1 MIPLNTQVPNDAY
14 PVLLDGKVLGHFPSN
29 DMENIMKKLRTFKL
43 DPNDNRISSLT
54 ELAFVPR
61 RPNGQ
66 FPGLFIFTG
75 AARMMR
81 PVLNLAMN
89 TVEWI
94 GKFVRHHIYQTV
106 CFFVTW
112 MVSKGSERKL
122 SQFQMPS
129 Q

>member
-1 MIPLNTQVPNDAY
+1 MIPLNGQVSNDAY
-14 PVLLDGKVLGHFPSN
+14 PVLLDGKMLGYFPAH
-29 DMENIMKKLRTFKL
+29 DMNNTMGKLRTFKL
-43 DPNDNRISSLT
+43 NPNDNRISSMT

-81 PVLNLAMN
+81 PVLNLALN

-94 GKFVRHHIYQTV
+94 GKLHNLPWRWI
-106 CFFVTW
+106 
-112 MVSKGSERKL
+112 GL
-122 SQFQMPS
+122 L
-129 Q
+129 

>member
-1 MIPLNTQVPNDAY
+1 MIPLNGQVPNDAY
-14 PVLLDGKVLGHFPSN
+14 PVLLDGKMLGYFPAH
-29 DMENIMKKLRTFKL
+29 DMNKTMGKLRTFKL
-43 DPNDNRISSLT
+43 NPIDNRISSMT

-94 GKFVRHHIYQTV
+94 GKLYKLILGMNSRCPCHTV
-106 CFFVTW
+106 ILEYYNI
-112 MVSKGSERKL
+112 KE
-122 SQFQMPS
+122 
-129 Q
+129 

>member
-1 MIPLNTQVPNDAY
+1 MIPLNGQVPNDAY
-14 PVLLDGKVLGHFPSN
+14 QVMLDGKMLGYFPAD
-29 DMENIMKKLRTFKL
+29 DMNKTMSKLRTFKL
-43 DPNDNRISSLT
+43 NPNDNRISSMT

-94 GKFVRHHIYQTV
+94 GKLYNLLLGR
-106 CFFVTW
+106 
-112 MVSKGSERKL
+112 
-122 SQFQMPS
+122 
-129 Q
+129 

>member
-1 MIPLNTQVPNDAY
+1 MRSYSKQSFSGSQSKDEAL
-14 PVLLDGKVLGHFPSN
+14 
-29 DMENIMKKLRTFKL
+29 
-43 DPNDNRISSLT
+43 NRISSLT

-94 GKFVRHHIYQTV
+94 GKFARHHTAKIRINGTV
-106 CFFVTW
+106 TT
-112 MVSKGSERKL
+112 
-122 SQFQMPS
+122 
-129 Q
+129 